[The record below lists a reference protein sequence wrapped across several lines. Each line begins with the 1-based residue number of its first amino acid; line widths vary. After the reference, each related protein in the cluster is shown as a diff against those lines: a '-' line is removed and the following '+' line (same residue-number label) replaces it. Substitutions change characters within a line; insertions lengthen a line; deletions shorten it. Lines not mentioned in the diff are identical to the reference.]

1 MHPHT
6 LFTRARLSLAI
17 ALLSPLAAMPLK
29 SMAESLSLEE
39 VVVTAQRREQNAMEV
54 PISMN
59 TFSNKDME
67 NTGALTLN
75 DIDAYIPGFEVG
87 EGVTQ
92 STLSIRGVTSPSI
105 SAGGDPSVA
114 AFYDDAYLPSAAT
127 TIAFADMAQIDV
139 LKGPQGT
146 LFGRNAAAGA
156 VVMVPNK
163 PSEDVDAF
171 VATKIGNYGLV
182 RTEAMF
188 NAPLSDTV
196 YVRANLMSNQRDG
209 YIDNTVGRDSGEQEN
224 LSARLSLLWN
234 ISDATSLQVSYDWD
248 KVDNSPRAAIGFS
261 DRSLNTDP
269 FSRKVAND
277 LIDGEETR
285 DMYAVSTKLLHE
297 FNDEFSLKWINSYR
311 AFETSNREEE
321 DGTADA
327 QAYLDT
333 NNIFDNDIL
342 YEELQLNFTS
352 EQFSGVVGVNYS
364 VENVNQ
370 TTRVTALG
378 DSVTGL
384 VTQDLTHNPMLQGMI
399 YQGTIDYVNQQTAP
413 AVQGGLMTQ
422 AEADAI
428 AQAQA
433 DQSLAALE
441 SVDNLWNPN
450 DWATFTTLLGVGPL
464 PQDDVYYDAVAQSLG
479 TSMLFGLSHAGQ
491 QWQESVINEG
501 KFVNYGIFADGEFSV
516 TDDFRLL
523 AGLRYSHDKKDF
535 SWQVPGV
542 NFNRA
547 TVPGTAPIE
556 PVIFRTGDGYVVG
569 DQITAA
575 SETWSKITGRLVG
588 QYDINEDVMTFL
600 SYATGYKSG
609 GFDSLD
615 QSTAIT
621 SIKPE
626 EVTNIE
632 WGIKGDLL
640 DGKARVQFSYFDM
653 AIDGRQRSVESK
665 PPGQVNALPRV
676 INGDQQFNGFELT
689 FDWLPTDTVRLG
701 LVTTIRDEESTWA
714 TFYNALGEL
723 QSDKVTGSTDTAYT
737 LTFDWAPEVSF
748 GALNWHA
755 DYVYAENNA
764 ELDPGA
770 ITSVQIGGQ
779 DTAIPHFG
787 EDSKLLNSRLGWSSN
802 DGHYEVA
809 LWGHNLLDN
818 KVTNSLGGR
827 TLDVF
832 GTGYLD
838 ISAPRTYGIDL
849 RYNL

>member
-1 MHPHT
+1 MQSRARFPK
-6 LFTRARLSLAI
+6 ARLSLAI
-17 ALLSPLAAMPLK
+17 ALLSPLAAIPLTG
-29 SMAESLSLEE
+29 MAESLLFEE
-39 VVVTAQRREQNAMEV
+39 IVVTAQKREQNAMDV
-54 PISMN
+54 PIAVN

-67 NTGALTLN
+67 NTGALTLS
-75 DIDAYIPGFEVG
+75 DIDAYIPGFDVG
-87 EGVTQ
+87 GGVTQ

-127 TIAFADMAQIDV
+127 TIAFSDMAQIDV

-163 PSEDVDAF
+163 PGEELEAF
-171 VATKIGNYGLV
+171 VSAKLGNYGLV

-196 YVRANLMSNQRDG
+196 LVRANILSNQRDG
-209 YIDNTVGRDSGEQEN
+209 YVDNVAGRDSGEQDN
-224 LSARLSLLWN
+224 LNARLSLLWN
-234 ISDATSLQVSYDWD
+234 ISEATSLQLSYDWD
-248 KVDNSPRAAIGFS
+248 KVDNSPRTAIGFS
-261 DRSLNTDP
+261 DLALNTDP

-277 LIDGEETR
+277 VINGEETR
-285 DMYAVSTKLLHE
+285 DMYAVSSKLTHE
-297 FNDEFSLKWINSYR
+297 FNDQFSLKWINSYR
-311 AFETSNREEE
+311 AFETTNREEE
-321 DGTADA
+321 DGTAVA
-327 QAYLDT
+327 TAYLDT
-333 NNIFDNDIL
+333 NNMFDNDIL
-342 YEELQLNFTS
+342 YEELQLNFIGDK
-352 EQFSGVVGVNYS
+352 FSGVVGVNYS

-378 DSVTGL
+378 DSVTTL
-384 VTQDLTHNPMLQGMI
+384 VTQDLTSNPMLQGMI
-399 YQGTIDYVNQQTAP
+399 YQGTVAAVNQQTAP
-413 AVQGGLMTQ
+413 AVQAGLMTQ

-428 AQAQA
+428 AAAQA
-433 DQSLAALE
+433 DQSLAAL
-441 SVDNLWNPN
+441 DAIDHLWDPN

-464 PQDDVYYDAVAQSLG
+464 PQDDPYYDAVAQSLG
-479 TSMLFGLSHAGQ
+479 TSMLFGLSRAGQ
-491 QWQESVINEG
+491 QWQESVLNEG

-516 TDDFRLL
+516 TDDFRVL
-523 AGLRYSHDKKDF
+523 AGLRYSNDKKDF

-542 NFNRA
+542 DFNRA
-547 TVPGTAPIE
+547 TLPGTTPIE
-556 PVIFRTGDGYVVG
+556 PVVFRTGDGYVVG
-569 DQITAA
+569 DQIIEA
-575 SETWSKITGRLVG
+575 SETWSKVTGRLVG
-588 QYDINEDVMTFL
+588 QYNINDDVMTFL

-615 QSTAIT
+615 QSTADTPIE
-621 SIKPE
+621 PE

-632 WGIKGDLL
+632 LGIKGDLF

-653 AIDGRQRSVESK
+653 EIDGRQRSVESK

-676 INGDQQFNGFELT
+676 INGDQQFNGFEIT

-701 LVTTIRDEESTWA
+701 LVTTIRDQESSWEP
-714 TFYNALGEL
+714 FYNALGEL
-723 QSDKVTGSTDTAYT
+723 QSDKETATTDTAYT

-748 GALNWHA
+748 GSVNWHA

-764 ELDPGA
+764 ESDPAA
-770 ITSVQIGGQ
+770 ITSVNIGGV
-779 DTAIPHFG
+779 DTPIPYFG
-787 EDSKLLNSRLGWSSN
+787 EDSKLLNSRLGWTSN

-809 LWGHNLLDN
+809 LWGHNLLNN

>member
-1 MHPHT
+1 MQPCNY
-6 LFTRARLSLAI
+6 FPKARLSLAI
-17 ALLSPLAAMPLK
+17 ALLAPLTALPLK
-29 SMAESLSLEE
+29 AVAEPLTLEE
-39 VVVTAQRREQNAMEV
+39 VVVTAQKREQNAMEV

-67 NTGALTLN
+67 NTGALILS
-75 DIDAYIPGFEVG
+75 DIDAYIPGFDVG
-87 EGVTQ
+87 EGITQ

-127 TIAFADMAQIDV
+127 TIAFSDMAQIDV

-156 VVMVPNK
+156 VVMMPNK
-163 PSEDVDAF
+163 PSEEF
-171 VATKIGNYGLV
+171 EGFISSKIGNYGLV
-182 RTEAMF
+182 RTEAML

-196 YVRANLMSNQRDG
+196 YVRANVMSNQRDG
-209 YIDNTVGRDSGEQEN
+209 YVENVAGRDSGEQDN
-224 LSARLSLLWN
+224 LNARLSVLWD
-234 ISDATSLQVSYDWD
+234 ISEATSLQVSYDWD

-277 LIDGEETR
+277 LIGGEETR

-297 FNDEFSLKWINSYR
+297 INDQFSIKWINSYR

-327 QAYLDT
+327 TTYLDT
-333 NNIFDNDIL
+333 NNMFDNDIL
-342 YEELQLNFTS
+342 YEELQLNFMGDN
-352 EQFSGVVGVNYS
+352 FSGVVGMNYS
-364 VENVNQ
+364 SENVNQ

-378 DSVTGL
+378 DSVTRL
-384 VTQDLTHNPMLQGMI
+384 VTQDVTNDPMLQGMI
-399 YQGTIDYVNQQTAP
+399 YQGTVQAVNDAL
-413 AVQGGLMTQ
+413 AGSGLPQ
-422 AEADAI
+422 DQIDAI
-428 AQAQA
+428 AADQAN
-433 DQSLAALE
+433 QSLAAL
-441 SVDNLWNPN
+441 SGIDHLWNPD
-450 DWATFTTLLGVGPL
+450 DWATFTTLIGVGPL
-464 PQDDVYYDAVAQSLG
+464 PQDDPYYDGVAQALG
-479 TSMLFGLSHAGQ
+479 TSMLFGPSYAGQ
-491 QWQESVINEG
+491 PWQESVLNEG
-501 KFVNYGIFADGEFSV
+501 KFVNYGFFADGEFSV
-516 TDDFRLL
+516 TDDLRIL
-523 AGLRYSHDKKDF
+523 AGLRYSNDKKDF

-542 NFNRA
+542 DFNRT
-547 TVPGTAPIE
+547 TVPDTAPIE
-556 PVIFRTGDGYVVG
+556 PVIFREGDGYIVG
-569 DQITAA
+569 DQIIKA
-575 SETWSKITGRLVG
+575 SESWSKVTGRLVG

-615 QSTAIT
+615 QSTADT
-621 SIKPE
+621 PIKPQ
-626 EVTNIE
+626 EVANIE
-632 WGIKGDLL
+632 LGIKRDLF

-653 AIDGRQRSVESK
+653 DISGRQRSVESK
-665 PPGQVNALPRV
+665 PPGQTNALPRV
-676 INGDQQFNGFELT
+676 INGDQQFNGFEVT

-701 LVTTIRDEESTWA
+701 LVTTIRDEESTWEP
-714 TFYNALGEL
+714 FYNAIGEL
-723 QSDKVTGSTDTAYT
+723 QADKETATTDTAYT
-737 LTFDWAPEVSF
+737 LTFDWAPQVSF
-748 GALNWHA
+748 GSVNWHA

-764 ELDPGA
+764 EKDPAA
-770 ITSVQIGGQ
+770 ITSVTIGGI
-779 DTAIPHFG
+779 DTPIPYFG
-787 EDSKLLNSRLGWSSN
+787 EDSKLLNSRLAWTSN

-809 LWGHNLLDN
+809 LWGQNLLDN

-838 ISAPRTYGIDL
+838 IAAPRTYGIDL